1 MLTKRQ
7 LILILI
13 AVLAVIAAG
22 ATLFYMKK
30 IDQMLQNPM
39 PWAVEL
45 PTEIETPTSN
55 EEIPLDPLQEDFDNL
70 LSGESIAEMYE
81 GEENYGFT
89 AIGDQF

>member
-45 PTEIETPTSN
+45 PTEITTPTNN
-55 EEIPLDPLQEDFDNL
+55 EGIPLDPLQEDFDNL

-89 AIGDQF
+89 ATGDQF

>member
-1 MLTKRQ
+1 
-7 LILILI
+7 
-13 AVLAVIAAG
+13 
-22 ATLFYMKK
+22 
-30 IDQMLQNPM
+30 M
-39 PWAVEL
+39 P
-45 PTEIETPTSN
+45 TNN